1 MATKSKASQFD
12 EKFDAGESILADLD
26 LNSANRPGLAVQRV
40 NVDFPAW
47 EVDAL
52 DCEASRLGI
61 TRQSLIKVWIAERI
75 DAIRQSSMSVAQP
88 RSRYKA

>member
-1 MATKSKASQFD
+1 MATKVRASQFD
-12 EKFDAGESILADLD
+12 EKFDAGESILADLAQ
-26 LNSANRPGLAVQRV
+26 NSANRPGFAVQRV

-52 DCEASRLGI
+52 DREASRLGI
-61 TRQSLIKVWIAERI
+61 TKQSLIKVWIAEQI
-75 DAIRQSSMSVAQP
+75 DAIRHSSMSVAQP